1 MADGVFQLA
10 LRSTFALICCV
21 SILPADI
28 VVADGRPRS
37 SAPLPLSTRAGI
49 KNSLFV

>member
-28 VVADGRPRS
+28 VVAAAMVDPVRPARC
-37 SAPLPLSTRAGI
+37 P
-49 KNSLFV
+49 